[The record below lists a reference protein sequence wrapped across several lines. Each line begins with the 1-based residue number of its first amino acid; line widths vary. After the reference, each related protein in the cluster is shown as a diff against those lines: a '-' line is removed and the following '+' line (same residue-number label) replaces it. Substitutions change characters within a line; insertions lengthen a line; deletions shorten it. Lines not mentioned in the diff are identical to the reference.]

1 MKAKRLTRGGDMRRA
16 RREKGLT
23 MVDLG
28 EKSGVCVASLA
39 HWERD
44 MCSPTLESLELVAH
58 ALGLSLDEYVGFPE
72 RMGGEKK

>member
-1 MKAKRLTRGGDMRRA
+1 MKAKRLTRGEYMRRA

-44 MCSPTLESLELVAH
+44 MCSPTLESLAVSYTHLTLPTICSV
-58 ALGLSLDEYVGFPE
+58 
-72 RMGGEKK
+72 

>member
-1 MKAKRLTRGGDMRRA
+1 
-16 RREKGLT
+16 

-72 RMGGEKK
+72 RVGVEKK